1 MNVRKISCYLTVAL
15 ALAGFSALAQA
26 QYSDIYT
33 FNMGYDGSN
42 PYWADLLAQGPDGN
56 LHGTMPVGSI
66 YGRGSEFDY
75 TINGGVKINPF
86 TTSQPYDPYAGLT
99 LGIDG
104 NYYGASIHSTASNSY
119 GMLFKI
125 STSVTG
131 TPGVITPVY
140 YFTAGPNGTNTSGLY
155 PYAPPIQGPDGNLY
169 GVTYDPGDT
178 GFVYQIIMPAPGST
192 TTLGTPGWHYA
203 LPSLSR
209 APLILANDGNLYGTY
224 AYGGMTINGVAA
236 HNSSGGGIFRVTLSG
251 VFTGVYNINPSDP
264 DTTVNSGKGDGCNPW
279 GPVMQAADGY
289 LYGTASG
296 CGAWEGGVVYKVK
309 LDGTGF
315 NVVHN
320 FQSADGT
327 APNGGLVQGSDGF
340 LYGLTTANGAI
351 QQIFIKGGGPLFKV
365 GGTLFK
371 TDTTGANFVRLY
383 TLAEDTI
390 DGQGTGVQPFATPT
404 LHTSGV
410 IYGLTEYGG
419 SGSTATSSYG
429 TYNNGGEL
437 FSYNAGLSKFIS
449 IVGVR
454 SAHVGDTVSIIG
466 QGFLNA
472 TGVTFGSAS
481 VSMSKWNPRI
491 WSDNYMTVTVPSGAT
506 TGKVTVYTTNGT
518 YQTLYNFTIA
528 CSGPWC
534 GLHLP

>member
-1 MNVRKISCYLTVAL
+1 MNVRKISCYLVVAL
-15 ALAGFSALAQA
+15 ALAGFSAVAHA
-26 QYSDIYT
+26 QYSGLYT

-42 PYWADLLAQGPDGN
+42 PYWADLLAQGLDGN

-75 TINGGVKINPF
+75 TMNGGVAIHPF

-104 NYYGASIHSTASNSY
+104 NYYGASIHSTTSNSP
-119 GMLFKI
+119 GMLFRI

-140 YFTAGPNGTNTSGLY
+140 YFTGGADGTGPF
-155 PYAPPIQGPDGNLY
+155 APPIQGPDGNLY
-169 GVTYDPGDT
+169 GVTYDPGYT
-178 GFVYQIIMPAPGST
+178 GHVYQIIMPVPGST
-192 TTLGTPGWHYA
+192 TTLGTLGWHYA

-224 AYGGMTINGVAA
+224 VYGGMTINGVAA

-251 VFTGVYNINPSDP
+251 VFSGVYNIDP
-264 DTTVNSGKGDGCNPW
+264 FDPNTNVNGGKGDGCTPW

-289 LYGTASG
+289 LYGTAQE

-315 NVVHN
+315 AVVHN

-327 APNGGLVQGSDGF
+327 APSGGLVQGSDGF
-340 LYGLTTANGAI
+340 LYGLTTADGAI

-383 TLAEDTI
+383 TLAEDTL
-390 DGQGTGVQPFATPT
+390 DGQGSGVQPFATPT

-410 IYGLTEYGG
+410 IYGLTMSGG

-437 FSYNAGLSKFIS
+437 FSYGAGLSKFIS
-449 IVGVR
+449 IVGIR

-466 QGFLNA
+466 QGFLNV

-481 VSMSKWNPRI
+481 VSMSKWNPRV

-528 CSGPWC
+528 CSGPLC
-534 GLHLP
+534 GLHLPLVP

>member
-1 MNVRKISCYLTVAL
+1 MNDRKSLRSLSVAL
-15 ALAGFSALAQA
+15 ALAALSALAPA
-26 QYSDIYT
+26 QYSGLYT

-56 LHGTMPVGSI
+56 LHGTLPVGSI
-66 YGRGSEFDY
+66 YSRGSEFDY
-75 TINGGVKINPF
+75 TIGGGVAIHPF
-86 TTSQPYDPYAGLT
+86 TTSQPYNPYAGLT
-99 LGIDG
+99 LGVDG
-104 NYYGASIHSTASNSY
+104 NYYGGSIHSTTSSSY
-119 GMLFKI
+119 GMLFRV

-131 TPGVITPVY
+131 TPGLITPVY
-140 YFTAGPNGTNTSGLY
+140 YFTNSGEGTG

-169 GVTYDPGDT
+169 GVTYDSGYT
-178 GFVYQIIMPAPGST
+178 GHVYQIIMPPAGST
-192 TTLGTPGWHYA
+192 STMGTLGWHYA

-224 AYGGMTINGVAA
+224 AYGGMTINGVAPNNA
-236 HNSSGGGIFRVTLSG
+236 SGGGIFRVTLSG
-251 VFTGVYNINPSDP
+251 TFTGVYNINPFDP
-264 DTTVNSGKGDGCNPW
+264 NTNVNSGKGDGCNPW
-279 GPVMQAADGY
+279 GPVMQAADGN

-296 CGAWEGGVVYKVK
+296 CGIWGGGVVYKVK

-320 FQSADGT
+320 FQTDDGT
-327 APNGGLVQGSDGF
+327 APNGGLMQGSDGF
-340 LYGLTTANGAI
+340 LYGLTTANGYI
-351 QQIFIKGGGPLFKV
+351 QQIYLRGGGPLFSV

-371 TDTTGANFVRLY
+371 TDATGANFARLY
-383 TLAEDTI
+383 TFAENTI
-390 DGQGTGVQPFATPT
+390 NGQGTGVQAFATPT

-419 SGSTATSSYG
+419 TGSTATSSYG
-429 TYNNGGEL
+429 TYANGGEL
-437 FSYNAGLSKFIS
+437 FSYNAGLSKFVS

-454 SAHVGDTVSIIG
+454 SAHVGDRVSIIG

-472 TGVTFGSAS
+472 TGVTFGSAAIAW
-481 VSMSKWNPRI
+481 VKFNPII

-506 TGKVTVYTTNGT
+506 TGPVTVYTTNGT

-528 CSGPWC
+528 CSGPLC
-534 GLHLP
+534 NVRLP